1 MLFVFSSLLNINE
14 IIFKKIDSSSKKLM
28 GGFFQVFF

>member
-1 MLFVFSSLLNINE
+1 MLTVCHTAQINE